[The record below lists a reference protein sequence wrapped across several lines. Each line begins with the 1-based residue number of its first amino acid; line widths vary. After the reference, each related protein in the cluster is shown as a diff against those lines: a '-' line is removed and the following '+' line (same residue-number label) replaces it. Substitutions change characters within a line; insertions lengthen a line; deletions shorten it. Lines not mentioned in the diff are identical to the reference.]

1 MTHGSARSA
10 AGPRRLN
17 TMFTSHKAGRDDSWE
32 GVVIDK
38 SRGMLD
44 GSNMYHFVEV
54 RLADGES
61 VKVRISR
68 RLWKSIAVDD
78 RIVKRP
84 GADPA
89 RE

>member
-1 MTHGSARSA
+1 
-10 AGPRRLN
+10 
-17 TMFTSHKAGRDDSWE
+17 MFKSRKAGRDDSWE
-32 GVVIDK
+32 GVVTDK

-44 GSNMYHFVEV
+44 GSNMYHSVDV

-61 VKVRISR
+61 RKVRISR
-68 RLWKSIAVDD
+68 QLWKSIAAGD

-89 RE
+89 KG

>member
-1 MTHGSARSA
+1 
-10 AGPRRLN
+10 
-17 TMFTSHKAGRDDSWE
+17 MFTSRKSGADDHWE
-32 GVVIDK
+32 GFVTHK

-61 VKVRISR
+61 LKVRISR
-68 RLWKSIAVDD
+68 RLWKTIEVDD

-84 GADPA
+84 GAEPT

>member
-1 MTHGSARSA
+1 
-10 AGPRRLN
+10 
-17 TMFTSHKAGRDDSWE
+17 MFTSREIGRDDHWE
-32 GVVIDK
+32 GIVTHK

-54 RLADGES
+54 RLVDGES

-68 RLWKSIAVDD
+68 RLWKSIEVND

-84 GADPA
+84 GSDPA

>member
-1 MTHGSARSA
+1 MVKS
-10 AGPRRLN
+10 L
-17 TMFTSHKAGRDDSWE
+17 KAGRDDSWE

-61 VKVRISR
+61 VKVRIGR
-68 RLWKSIAVDD
+68 QLWKSITVGD
-78 RIVKRP
+78 RIVKQP

-89 RE
+89 KG

>member
-1 MTHGSARSA
+1 MAKA
-10 AGPRRLN
+10 QKIGP
-17 TMFTSHKAGRDDSWE
+17 DDSWD
-32 GVVIDK
+32 GVVTHT

-54 RLADGES
+54 SLADGES
-61 VKVRISR
+61 IKVRISR
-68 RLWKSIAVDD
+68 RLWKSIAVGD

-89 RE
+89 KG

>member
-1 MTHGSARSA
+1 
-10 AGPRRLN
+10 
-17 TMFTSHKAGRDDSWE
+17 MFRSHKVGRDDAWE
-32 GVVIDK
+32 GIVTKK

-54 RLADGES
+54 RLDDGES

-68 RLWKSIAVDD
+68 RLWKSIEIDD